1 MTAVSASADLNSRGI
16 SVRDRFVASAQTQ
29 ALLQCAQARQARGDF
44 AAARVGS
51 RADAQ
56 RREDIRGDFTC
67 WLREP
72 LYPAERSLLDR
83 LEELRLELNR
93 EATLGLFELELHY
106 ARYPPGAGYA
116 RHVDQPQG
124 TTQRQVSLVLYL
136 NADWQPADG
145 GALRLHDSDD
155 RTLDIEPV
163 GGRLVCFL
171 TPGRV
176 HEVLTARRER
186 LSISGWFRGRE

>member
-1 MTAVSASADLNSRGI
+1 VSIGAELRSRGI
-16 SVRDRFVASAQTQ
+16 SIRDQFLASAQTR

-44 AAARVGS
+44 APARVGS
-51 RADAQ
+51 GASAQ
-56 RREDIRGDFTC
+56 RRDDIRGDFTC

-72 LYPAERSLLDR
+72 LFPAERSLLDQ
-83 LEELRLELNR
+83 LEELRLELNL

-106 ARYPPGAGYA
+106 ARYPPGAAYA

-136 NADWQPADG
+136 NADWRPADG
-145 GALRLHDSDD
+145 GVLRLYETDD
-155 RTLDIEPV
+155 QTLDIEPV

-176 HEVLTARRER
+176 HEVLTARHER

>member
-1 MTAVSASADLNSRGI
+1 M
-16 SVRDRFVASAQTQ
+16 
-29 ALLQCAQARQARGDF
+29 QARQARGEF
-44 AAARVGS
+44 APARVGS
-51 RADAQ
+51 QSDAQ

-72 LYPAERSLLDR
+72 FCAAERSLLNQ

-93 EATLGLFELELHY
+93 EATLGLFGLELHY
-106 ARYPPGAGYA
+106 ARYAPGAGYA

-136 NADWQPADG
+136 NADWQAADG
-145 GALRLHDSDD
+145 GVLRLHETVDQ
-155 RTLDIEPV
+155 TIDIEPV

-186 LSISGWFRGRE
+186 LSISGWFRRRE

>member
-1 MTAVSASADLNSRGI
+1 LALSGI
-16 SVRDRFVASAQTQ
+16 SIRDHFVTSSQMQ
-29 ALLQCAQARQARGDF
+29 ALLQCAQAREARGDF
-44 AAARVGS
+44 APARVGS
-51 RADAQ
+51 QAHAQ

-72 LYPAERSLLDR
+72 LYPAERSLLDQ
-83 LEELRLELNR
+83 LEELRLELNL
-93 EATLGLFELELHY
+93 EATLGLFEMELHY

-136 NADWQPADG
+136 NVEWQPRDG
-145 GALRLHDSDD
+145 GVLRLHETDD